1 MLPPHGRPPLPRPR
15 LHPTRH
21 FSYSYSLLR
30 QRLLGQGRALDALG
44 PYQPTT
50 DEYVVGQLARENRR
64 RDKRIRDVE
73 TSLMRHD
80 SSRKMLWEMICERET
95 ENDRRNELHVLIIW
109 AIAIVR
115 GRIET
120 GPLRIG
126 GEQTLADIGRNM
138 QRLKS
143 SLSRARQAAKQVKTS
158 AAEHRAYQRD
168 PLLQLMPSDAF
179 FDEEADK
186 LIRLLE
192 TAAAHRFYP
201 ALYGT
206 DGHVSEDLQA
216 RFNDILHAGV
226 GDFGLI
232 MEGLLGK
239 GRNERFAH
247 LATVGLQ
254 GTIIQRSRP
263 RQLWRGEI
271 SDEQFRRWRERTA
284 DNRAREVPT
293 IRRVMRALR
302 LTPY

>member
-168 PLLQLMPSDAF
+168 P
-179 FDEEADK
+179 
-186 LIRLLE
+186 R
-192 TAAAHRFYP
+192 
-201 ALYGT
+201 
-206 DGHVSEDLQA
+206 QA
-216 RFNDILHAGV
+216 G
-226 GDFGLI
+226 
-232 MEGLLGK
+232 
-239 GRNERFAH
+239 
-247 LATVGLQ
+247 
-254 GTIIQRSRP
+254 
-263 RQLWRGEI
+263 
-271 SDEQFRRWRERTA
+271 
-284 DNRAREVPT
+284 
-293 IRRVMRALR
+293 RALQR
-302 LTPY
+302 LPPAFRQG